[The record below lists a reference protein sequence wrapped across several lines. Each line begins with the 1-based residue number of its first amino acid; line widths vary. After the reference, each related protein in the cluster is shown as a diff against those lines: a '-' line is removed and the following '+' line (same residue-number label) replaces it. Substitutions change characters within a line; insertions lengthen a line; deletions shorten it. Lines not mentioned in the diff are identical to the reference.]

1 MTTKSY
7 DILVFMN
14 APSPYWR
21 DFAEYLSSYYSIR
34 FVFYST
40 CSELGRPRFWDEE
53 LPKNCEIVRDGVLRV
68 KAYFY
73 DKNIITRIK
82 KYRPK
87 AVISQGVNLLAAV
100 SASQYCSKHKIH
112 FSLWNETWRDKNG
125 KHRNLLAKIYAFL
138 FRGADS
144 NYSSS
149 QEGVDFWNKFY
160 AKPTKLY
167 FVPAS
172 VDRYLA
178 HDKVLDTP
186 LTLLFGHR
194 LITQFNPMGAYEI
207 AKLVSEEMPV
217 KLLMN
222 GSGPLRTLIEEKV
235 HAEGLEIV
243 EFIDVKAFGELDE
256 YYQRSTIA
264 ISPCQYSPGFI
275 GNNEALASGC
285 PIVISDKV
293 GYHDLQIK
301 EAFIGYILP
310 LNYRQFA
317 DQIINIANDV
327 ELYQRLS
334 RNAKT
339 YIKKHLSNESVL
351 ALYDEIFASMG
362 VQRLHSSACGL

>member
-34 FVFYST
+34 FVFIRLAAS
-40 CSELGRPRFWDEE
+40 SVGLVFGM
-53 LPKNCEIVRDGVLRV
+53 KNYLKIAKIVRDGVLRV

-73 DKNIITRIK
+73 SKNIITRIK

-160 AKPTKLY
+160 AK
-167 FVPAS
+167 
-172 VDRYLA
+172 A
-178 HDKVLDTP
+178 H
-186 LTLLFGHR
+186 
-194 LITQFNPMGAYEI
+194 
-207 AKLVSEEMPV
+207 
-217 KLLMN
+217 
-222 GSGPLRTLIEEKV
+222 
-235 HAEGLEIV
+235 
-243 EFIDVKAFGELDE
+243 
-256 YYQRSTIA
+256 
-264 ISPCQYSPGFI
+264 
-275 GNNEALASGC
+275 
-285 PIVISDKV
+285 
-293 GYHDLQIK
+293 
-301 EAFIGYILP
+301 
-310 LNYRQFA
+310 
-317 DQIINIANDV
+317 
-327 ELYQRLS
+327 
-334 RNAKT
+334 
-339 YIKKHLSNESVL
+339 
-351 ALYDEIFASMG
+351 
-362 VQRLHSSACGL
+362 